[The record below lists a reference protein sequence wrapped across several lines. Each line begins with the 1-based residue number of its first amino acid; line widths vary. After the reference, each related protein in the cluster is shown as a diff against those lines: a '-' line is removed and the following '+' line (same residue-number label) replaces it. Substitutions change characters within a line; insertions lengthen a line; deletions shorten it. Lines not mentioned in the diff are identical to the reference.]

1 MTFSRALR
9 LFLAVCTLTG
19 MLTVVSTQSGAGAA
33 SRTIAL
39 GMDTT
44 KASNVQVRENNLT
57 KVESEIGHHL
67 AFTRDFLLW
76 NDPFPTAFE
85 DWLGQRGTE
94 PMISVKS
101 ALSNGTQIQWSA
113 LASAQPGST
122 LYQQIVSW
130 ADRIRDYGYP
140 VYFTFNHE
148 PEAAASQGMGTPADY
163 IAAWRHIHD
172 VFATEGAS
180 NVKFM
185 WIMTDWSFRVPPS
198 DRRYA
203 WDWYPGDAYVDG
215 IAADAY
221 NWFTCRSAGGQ
232 WAPLA
237 KTISGFVTF
246 GAQHPS
252 KPMWLTEFASVED
265 PADGTRKADW
275 ITTAQSL
282 LQQPAYSQ
290 IAGVAY
296 FNINANK
303 KCVWPIET
311 SAAATAAMRT
321 LAQDPYF
328 QGSVDAVEPP
338 PPPPPASSSIEFV
351 GASSTTGN
359 TPIETV
365 DVPAAASAGDTLVM
379 IATSSYQQTPAA
391 PAGWTQ
397 VAAGDSP
404 RMGSAVWERT
414 ATAGDPGSSVAVDF
428 GGQRKASVEVLA
440 YSGADA
446 ANPVVTAV
454 DGWNETSTSTLTTP
468 TVSPLSTGQL
478 LLSYW
483 ATRTSDVSTITPPD
497 GVTTRSAE
505 AGAGGAQI
513 TSVAADS
520 ASGSGGLSATVS
532 PAVQHSITWSVVL
545 APAA

>member
-1 MTFSRALR
+1 MSFPRALR
-9 LFLAVCTLTG
+9 AFVAACALAGTLTI
-19 MLTVVSTQSGAGAA
+19 VSTQDGAA
-33 SRTIAL
+33 AADRTIAL

-44 KASNVQVRENNLT
+44 KASNVQVREDNLT

-76 NDPFPTAFE
+76 NDPFPTAYE
-85 DWLGQRGTE
+85 NWLGQRGTE

-101 ALSNGTQIQWSA
+101 ALANGTQIQWSA
-113 LASAQPGST
+113 LAAAQPGST

-148 PEAAASQGMGTPADY
+148 PEAAASLGMGTAADY

-172 VFATEGAS
+172 IFVAEGAT

-185 WIMTDWSFRVPPS
+185 WIMTDWSFRVSPS

-221 NWFTCRSAGGQ
+221 NWYTCRSAGGQ

-237 KTISGFVTF
+237 KTISGFVKF

-252 KPMWLTEFASVED
+252 KPMWLTEFATVED

-275 ITTAQSL
+275 ISAAESL
-282 LQQPAYSQ
+282 LQQSAYSQ

-328 QGSVDAVEPP
+328 QGTVDAVEPP
-338 PPPPPASSSIEFV
+338 PPPPPTSTSIEFV
-351 GASSTTGN
+351 DASSTTGN
-359 TPIETV
+359 GPVETV
-365 DVPAAASAGDTLVM
+365 AVPPDVSAGDTLVM
-379 IATSSYQQTPAA
+379 IATSSYPQA
-391 PAGWTQ
+391 PVAPGGWTQ

-404 RMGSAVWERT
+404 RVGSSVWERT
-414 ATAGDPGSSVAVDF
+414 ATVDDPGSSVAVDF
-428 GGQRKASVEVLA
+428 GGQHKGSVEVLA
-440 YSGADA
+440 YSGAASDA
-446 ANPVVTAV
+446 PIVTAV
-454 DGWNETSTSTLTTP
+454 DGWNETATDTVTTP

-483 ATRTSDVSTITPPD
+483 ATRTSETVTITPPD
-497 GVTTRSAE
+497 GVTTRSSE
-505 AGAGGAQI
+505 AGAGGGLI
-513 TSVAADS
+513 TSTAGDS
-520 ASGSGGLSATVS
+520 TSGSGGLTAAVS
-532 PAVQHSITWSVVL
+532 PAVQHSIAWSVVL